1 MPTPPRTSREA
12 IVAAGRAILAHEGMT
27 GLTMQRVGAEVGVRA
42 PSLYKHVPSRSA
54 LIRLVA
60 EDVVGEVRGLLEGAA
75 TTGDPGEDLRGLA
88 VTLREFARRDPH
100 GFDLLFTPLPAD
112 AAPDISTFAA
122 AAGPVLRVVEELAGP
137 DRALDAARTVT
148 AWASGFLRMELAGAF
163 QLGGDV
169 SQAFQF
175 GLETLISALDRRV
188 ITARQHPRRFA
199 QRTASLHA
207 DVAATNVA
215 EVLDILDSE

>member
-1 MPTPPRTSREA
+1 MPTPSRTSRDA
-12 IVAAGRAILAHEGMT
+12 IVAAGRAVLAREGLS

-60 EDVVGEVRGLLEGAA
+60 EDVVAEVGRRLEGAA
-75 TTGDPGEDLRGLA
+75 TAGDPGENLRALA
-88 VTLREFARRDPH
+88 LTLRDIALQDPH
-100 GFDLLFTPLPAD
+100 GFDLLFTPLPDD
-112 AAPDISTFAA
+112 AAPDVSVFAT
-122 AAGPVLRVVEELAGP
+122 AAGPVLRVAAELAGP
-137 DRALDAARTVT
+137 EHALDAARTVT

-169 SQAFQF
+169 SDAYEY
-175 GLETLISALDRRV
+175 GIRTLVSALDRRG
-188 ITARQHPRRFA
+188 IGAREHPRQFV

-207 DVAATNVA
+207 RVDVTNTA
-215 EVLDILDSE
+215 EVLDLLDNE